1 MNAEWREWIGGPE
14 NRPQRACVQ
23 AALAPGSLA
32 ETATLS
38 ASSTGPVTETDTPP
52 DPETPSPPEPETPA
66 PPDPE
71 TPEPETPTEPETTE
85 PTAPEFAVALTGAV
99 RGSAGKVAV
108 SGAMTNAG
116 TTASAPTRIR
126 SLNGR
131 RRVHTATVPAI
142 DGGGVHAISAD
153 VAMPEGSAVQVCLV
167 PKGRN
172 ADPSNGLR
180 RASP

>member
-32 ETATLS
+32 ETTTLP

-52 DPETPSPPEPETPA
+52 DPETPSP
-66 PPDPE
+66 
-71 TPEPETPTEPETTE
+71 TEPETSAPPGPETPE

-116 TTASAPTRIR
+116 MTASAPTRIR

-167 PKGRN
+167 PKGRD